1 MKKML
6 FRNTLRSVKNT
17 KSRFIAIMAIIAIGS
32 GFFAGVKS
40 AGPDMKL
47 SAADYLHK
55 QALDDFHIVSE
66 LGMDDEDVAAAEK
79 LGITDEIYAGYS
91 ADLMLSALDGAEKI
105 IKVYSYNPD
114 SGISKP
120 YITEGRLPEKAGEIF
135 IDEKLFSSAVSE
147 MGGTMS
153 FHTGDDRAL
162 EDMLNA
168 SGYTVVGKGLLPRY
182 VSFERGTTSIGN
194 GSIDGWALI
203 PEENFTYEVYT
214 DMYLSIVEADGVD
227 PYSEEYEDI
236 ISRNTDI
243 LEAFAETQIEHRK
256 SVITDEAYE
265 EINDAKAEL
274 EDGKKELAD
283 AEKKIEDGK
292 KELADAEKELAD
304 GKQEIADAEAEIEDA
319 KEQLVDGEK
328 EIEDGKKE
336 LADAEKELA
345 DGKKEIADAEKELA
359 DGRKELADAEK
370 EIADGKAEIAKAEK
384 EIADGKKKLA
394 DGEKKYNDGVA
405 ARDNLKD
412 VVAQLEKVIS
422 DYGTKTADIN
432 AVNNTVK
439 SLVENG
445 VFTVD
450 DTLKQLLQGYMMMPA
465 QYDDGTKTASKQGI
479 EMYITQLE
487 AEITKADEALKP
499 AYEELEKARK
509 ELADGEAELEK
520 AKKEL
525 ADGEAELEK
534 GKKEL
539 ADGEA
544 ELEKGR
550 KELADGE
557 AKFEDAKQKIA
568 DAEAEIADAKQK
580 IADGEK
586 ELADGKTELSDGE
599 KEIAD
604 AKQEI
609 ADGEQELADAKTE
622 IADAEKEIAD
632 AENELAEEI
641 DGAEMYVF
649 DRKMYP
655 AYANYAED
663 CERVDA
669 IAAVF
674 PIFFILVAALVCCTT
689 MTRMVEEQRTQIGT
703 LKALG
708 YSRFSII
715 GQYIIYALA
724 ASIPGTLIGLL
735 IGFNTIPAIIY
746 ECYHAMYNQPYII
759 APFRWDYAIGCAVA
773 ACLCTGLSALFASR
787 QELVSVPA
795 QLMRPKPPKE
805 GKRILLERITFIW
818 KRLKFTTKVTFR
830 NLFRYKARLLMT
842 VIGIAGCTALLLT
855 GYGLQYSVTSIVDKQ
870 YGEVFKY
877 NSLVALDT
885 NADDEAYASVAQ
897 DSVDT
902 GIVSEQLFALQE
914 THDVANAD
922 GEDVETYILVPENYA
937 ELSKFI
943 DLHSRETGESFS
955 LDESGVII
963 GEKISR
969 MLDVHAGDEIH
980 FNDGHNLR
988 VAAVCENYTFNYVFM
1003 SRADYE
1009 KAGFDDE
1016 FRSNIILQNMSDLTK
1031 EDELSTKLV
1040 GNDTV
1045 LTIQFSSN
1053 GGDKFRDLV
1062 SSLSMII
1069 VVVIVAAGALAFVVL
1084 FNLSDININER
1095 VRELATIKVLGF
1107 YDGEVAAYVYRE
1119 NVLLTVMGTAA
1130 GLILG
1135 IFLEK
1140 FVVHTAEVDSVMF
1153 APEIPLYC
1161 FLAAAALTVLFAVIV
1176 NITLYFRLKKIDMAT
1191 SLKAI
1196 E

>member
-47 SAADYLHK
+47 SAADYLDK
-55 QALDDFHIVSE
+55 QVLDDFHIVSE

-91 ADLMLSALDGAEKI
+91 ADLMFSARDGAEMI
-105 IKVYSYNPD
+105 VKVYSYNPD

-135 IDEKLFSSAVSE
+135 IDEKLFSSAVAE
-147 MGGTMS
+147 IGGTMS
-153 FHTGDDRAL
+153 FHTGDDRKL

-182 VSFERGTTSIGN
+182 VSFERGTTTIGN
-194 GSIDGWALI
+194 GSIDGWALV

-214 DMYLSIVEADGVD
+214 DMYLSIAEADGVD

-236 ISRNTDI
+236 ISRSTDI
-243 LEAFAETQIEHRK
+243 LEAFAEKQIEHRK
-256 SVITDEAYE
+256 SVITNEAYV

-304 GKQEIADAEAEIEDA
+304 GKAQ
-319 KEQLVDGEK
+319 
-328 EIEDGKKE
+328 IEDGE
-336 LADAEKELA
+336 AQIFDAMEAFE
-345 DGKKEIADAEKELA
+345 GCVRTEQ
-359 DGRKELADAEK
+359 R
-370 EIADGKAEIAKAEK
+370 
-384 EIADGKKKLA
+384 
-394 DGEKKYNDGVA
+394 
-405 ARDNLKD
+405 LK
-412 VVAQLEKVIS
+412 QIIS
-422 DYGTKTADIN
+422 DYETNAADSNEANERIDELN
-432 AVNNTVK
+432 
-439 SLVENG
+439 EEF
-445 VFTVD
+445 FTVD
-450 DTLKQLLQGYMMMPA
+450 ETLKQLLTGYIMMPA
-465 QYDDGTKTASKQGI
+465 AYDDGTKAMAKQGI
-479 EMYITQLE
+479 EQYITAIHEQ
-487 AEITKADEALKP
+487 ADEISVKITEAK
-499 AYEELEKARK
+499 EELNN
-509 ELADGEAELEK
+509 
-520 AKKEL
+520 
-525 ADGEAELEK
+525 
-534 GKKEL
+534 
-539 ADGEA
+539 
-544 ELEKGR
+544 
-550 KELADGE
+550 
-557 AKFEDAKQKIA
+557 AKQ
-568 DAEAEIADAKQK
+568 
-580 IADGEK
+580 
-586 ELADGKTELSDGE
+586 ELTDGE

-609 ADGEQELADAKTE
+609 SDGEQELADAKAE
-622 IADAEKEIAD
+622 IVDAEKEIAD
-632 AENELAEEI
+632 AEAELAEEL

-649 DRKMYP
+649 DREMYP

-724 ASIPGTLIGLL
+724 ASIPGTLIGLM

-746 ECYHAMYNQPYII
+746 ECYHAMYNQPYVI

-870 YGEVFKY
+870 YGEIFKY
-877 NSLVALDT
+877 DSMVILDT

-914 THDVANAD
+914 THDVANAS

-943 DLHSRETGESFS
+943 DLHDRVSGETYE
-955 LDESGVII
+955 LDENGVII

-980 FNDGHNLR
+980 FNEGHPLK

-1016 FRSNIILQNMSDLTK
+1016 FRSNIILQNMNDLTK
-1031 EDELSTKLV
+1031 EDVLSTKLV
-1040 GNDTV
+1040 GNDAV

-1084 FNLSDININER
+1084 FNLSNININER

-1119 NVLLTVMGTAA
+1119 NVLLTLMGTGA

-1153 APEIPLYC
+1153 APEIPIYC
-1161 FLAAAALTVLFAVIV
+1161 FLAAAALTVLFAIVV

>member
-66 LGMDDEDVAAAEK
+66 LGMDDEDVAAAEA

-91 ADLMLSALDGAEKI
+91 ADLMFSALDGAEMI
-105 IKVYSYNPD
+105 IKVYSYNPE
-114 SGISKP
+114 SNISKP

-153 FHTGDDRAL
+153 FHTGDDREF

-182 VSFERGTTSIGN
+182 VSFERGTTTIGN
-194 GSIDGWALI
+194 GSIDGWALV

-214 DMYLSIVEADGVD
+214 DMYLSIAEADGVD

-256 SVITDEAYE
+256 SVITDEAYV

-292 KELADAEKELAD
+292 KELADTEKELAD
-304 GKQEIADAEAEIEDA
+304 GKQEIADAELEIEDA
-319 KEQLVDGEK
+319 KEQL
-328 EIEDGKKE
+328 
-336 LADAEKELA
+336 
-345 DGKKEIADAEKELA
+345 
-359 DGRKELADAEK
+359 
-370 EIADGKAEIAKAEK
+370 
-384 EIADGKKKLA
+384 A
-394 DGEKKYNDGVA
+394 DGEIEYNDGL
-405 ARDNLKD
+405 R
-412 VVAQLEKVIS
+412 
-422 DYGTKTADIN
+422 
-432 AVNNTVK
+432 AVNNLNAVVK
-439 SLVENG
+439 QINFVIEKYKTDAAESEN
-445 VFTVD
+445 VIEELFHELNMSD
-450 DTLKQLLQGYMMMPA
+450 FWSMDETLEQLLKGYVMIPA
-465 QYDDGTKTASKQGI
+465 AYDDGTKAMAGQGLK
-479 EMYITQLE
+479 MY
-487 AEITKADEALKP
+487 A
-499 AYEELEKARK
+499 
-509 ELADGEAELEK
+509 AELEK
-520 AKKEL
+520 NISETEKEL
-525 ADGEAELEK
+525 VSAREELD
-534 GKKEL
+534 
-539 ADGEA
+539 A
-544 ELEKGR
+544 
-550 KELADGE
+550 
-557 AKFEDAKQKIA
+557 AKQEIS
-568 DAEAEIADAKQK
+568 DAEEEILRGKSELV
-580 IADGEK
+580 DGEK
-586 ELADGKTELSDGE
+586 K
-599 KEIAD
+599 IAD

-609 ADGEQELADAKTE
+609 ADGEKEVADAKTE

-632 AENELAEEI
+632 AENELAEEL

-649 DRKMYP
+649 DREMYP

-724 ASIPGTLIGLL
+724 ASIPGTLVGLL

-877 NSLVALDT
+877 DSMVILDT

-897 DSVDT
+897 DSADT

-937 ELSKFI
+937 ELSEFI
-943 DLHSRETGESFS
+943 DLHSRETGESYS

-980 FNDGHNLR
+980 FNDGHNLK

-1016 FRSNIILQNMSDLTK
+1016 FRSNIILQNMNDLTK

-1045 LTIQFSSN
+1045 LTVQFSSN

-1084 FNLSDININER
+1084 FNLSNININER

-1119 NVLLTVMGTAA
+1119 NVLLTIMGTAA